1 MREQSIN
8 GRRRPAAPGRVTW
21 TIVQRREEDR
31 AVSVVAEHRWSV
43 ALVGAPGLG
52 KTSTAARVT
61 DRVARRDASGR
72 TVVVPITAVASG
84 RTMPFSAV
92 ADRFGDLPA
101 GLADLVDDAGAAQRL
116 REVDDL
122 SDRDVVLRV
131 DDADHL
137 DAVSARYVAW
147 LVRDQGARLVLT
159 CRDFTA
165 LPEALRALWQDD
177 LLERIDLAPLD
188 LHETGE
194 VVARALGAQLE
205 TASTERVHRATAG
218 NPLYLREVVRA
229 ALASGALEQTASGWY
244 WRGRITASNSLA
256 DMYRTELGALPE
268 DLRDVVDIVAL
279 ADPIPLARLLG
290 MVSGGDVDRVV
301 ALGLVAVDSTEDGTT
316 VVRPSHPL
324 VGEVVRGLVP
334 VARRTTLF
342 ARANA
347 FRTTRP
353 EGAPPAAR
361 LRAALWS
368 LECGV
373 LPPVGQ
379 LIDATQVAV
388 RLQEHESGVTLASA
402 ALRTALTATERV
414 TVHCLRSLAHS
425 YSTGREAGRCDAEAA
440 WGIATGR
447 STEVDDA
454 AIVEACETL
463 ANIRQFHDD
472 DVDAA
477 VALTDAAMPLVDAA
491 TAERLRLLRLAHL
504 GWGGRFTEVRA
515 EIERSRVLEQ
525 PTVPVSFLCVAPC
538 AVTALATAGR
548 LEDATVLAKRS
559 LATAVEH
566 VEEAPW
572 SVGEI
577 VSVLHQVQVWRG
589 DIADLLTEI
598 PVRRSSPFLKYD
610 FTLELIG
617 VGNQAIG
624 QRRWADAVTAFS
636 AACERYDVADH
647 GGFAAYPWA
656 RWHCRW
662 RTPATPR
669 VRPRRSSAPG
679 HPAPGDADP
688 RRAGRGLDRVG
699 GVRPRQPGR
708 APARRRDH
716 RAVDGERGVVARH
729 VRPDAA
735 LRVRHGDRARHLG
748 VARTDARCRRPR
760 RRSPRARD
768 RRVRGRRPVRG
779 PRADHRRAGRPGFA
793 RHGRLGRA
801 RAPAAD
807 EPGAR
812 GRRARRERA
821 EQPAHRGDARPV
833 GPDDRRA
840 HVAGVREVGRARAVR
855 AGRDARRTAAL
866 RPLTAG
872 RRSTPVRN
880 HVVDHARTLQSAP
893 RLAGTVDR
901 RRHMSRTFDPVAGF
915 GPVRVG
921 SESRRHPRY
930 AGARVHHIGRTYLPR
945 SDPPRS
951 ASRAPSVGPRAS
963 GGRAGVRQSYGRAGT
978 PPGPLVTRTH

>member
-21 TIVQRREEDR
+21 EIVQRREEDR

-440 WGIATGR
+440 WGIATKR

-656 RWHCRW
+656 RL
-662 RTPATPR
+662 ALALAY
-669 VRPRRSSAPG
+669 S
-679 HPAPGDADP
+679 GDA
-688 RRAGRGLDRVG
+688 
-699 GVRPRQPGR
+699 
-708 APARRRDH
+708 
-716 RAVDGERGVVARH
+716 E
-729 VRPDAA
+729 
-735 LRVRHGDRARHLG
+735 
-748 VARTDARCRRPR
+748 
-760 RRSPRARD
+760 
-768 RRVRGRRPVRG
+768 
-779 PRADHRRAGRPGFA
+779 
-793 RHGRLGRA
+793 
-801 RAPAAD
+801 
-807 EPGAR
+807 GA
-812 GRRARRERA
+812 
-821 EQPAHRGDARPV
+821 
-833 GPDDRRA
+833 
-840 HVAGVREVGRARAVR
+840 
-855 AGRDARRTAAL
+855 TAAL
-866 RPLTAG
+866 ERARNTPLRAMRILGEQVAVSIAWAESVLGNPAGLRHADEITERSTASGAWLPVMYAQTLHYASDMVTGRDTSASLARMRDAAARVDGPLAHALVAYADAVRSGDRVRIIAAQGVLAAHGMAVSAGHARPPLTNREHEVAELAASG
-872 RRSTPVRN
+872 LSNRRIAETLGLSVRTI
-880 HVVDHARTLQSAP
+880 DA
-893 RLAGTVDR
+893 
-901 RRHMSRTFDPVAGF
+901 HMSRVFAKWDVHARSELAEMLG
-915 GPVRVG
+915 GP
-921 SESRRHPRY
+921 
-930 AGARVHHIGRTYLPR
+930 LR
-945 SDPPRS
+945 SDR
-951 ASRAPSVGPRAS
+951 
-963 GGRAGVRQSYGRAGT
+963 
-978 PPGPLVTRTH
+978 